1 VGPRHRLA
9 AIGTAL
15 SSAET
20 ALRRIVTDL
29 RVLDRRF
36 ALIGGL
42 AVSVRTE
49 PRLTRDADLAVP
61 VDGDADAEALVRA
74 LQEHGWRVLAAIE
87 QEAAGRLATVRL
99 AIGGEAI
106 SGAVIDLLF
115 ASSGIEPEIVDA
127 ADTIDVVPGF
137 RVPVARLGHL
147 IALKVLARDD
157 RTRPQDR
164 VDLAA
169 LLMHAD
175 AEALR
180 EARESL
186 ETIVSRGFNRGRD
199 LVAALGGAVEEFGT

>member
-1 VGPRHRLA
+1 MGPRHRLA

-74 LQEHGWRVLAAIE
+74 LQGRGWRVLAAIE
-87 QEAAGRLATVRL
+87 QEATR
-99 AIGGEAI
+99 
-106 SGAVIDLLF
+106 
-115 ASSGIEPEIVDA
+115 
-127 ADTIDVVPGF
+127 
-137 RVPVARLGHL
+137 
-147 IALKVLARDD
+147 
-157 RTRPQDR
+157 RT
-164 VDLAA
+164 
-169 LLMHAD
+169 
-175 AEALR
+175 
-180 EARESL
+180 
-186 ETIVSRGFNRGRD
+186 
-199 LVAALGGAVEEFGT
+199 